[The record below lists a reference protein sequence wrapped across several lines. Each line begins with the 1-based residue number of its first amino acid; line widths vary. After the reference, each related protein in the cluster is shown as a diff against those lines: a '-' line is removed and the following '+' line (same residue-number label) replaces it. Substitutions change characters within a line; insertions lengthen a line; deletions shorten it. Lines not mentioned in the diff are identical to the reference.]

1 MIDELNLLKPS
12 TTKILF
18 NEEISNERL
27 VNIERGEIG
36 RYVPGITRFASGTL
50 RIINENDS
58 NEIMFMRP
66 SVFLT
71 IIKQMGYLVF
81 STNQA
86 IISMDCEDKEVDKLN
101 EMIKNISYEDIF
113 IQNSYD
119 NYIPEHMTTIVID
132 CNLYAQ
138 IMLEDVLRKCK

>member
-86 IISMDCEDKEVDKLN
+86 IISMNREDKEVDKLN

>member
-1 MIDELNLLKPS
+1 MIDESNTLKPS
-12 TTKILF
+12 VTKILF
-18 NEEISNERL
+18 NEDISNERL
-27 VNIERGEIG
+27 VNIKRGEIG
-36 RYVPGITRFASGTL
+36 SYLPGITRLTSGTL

-58 NEIMFMRP
+58 NEIMLMRP
-66 SVFLT
+66 SIFLT

-81 STNQA
+81 SMTQD
-86 IISMDCEDKEVDKLN
+86 SELT

-113 IQNSYD
+113 IQNSYN

-132 CNLYAQ
+132 CELYAR